1 MPVRVGRAGTSQPDK
16 PDEVKDPA
24 PYAGGVDLLPL
35 VVSSGWASGVNAYLL
50 VLVLGIADRVAGLS
64 PVPDVLGRTD
74 VLVVAGVLYAV
85 EFVADKIPYVDSSW
99 DAVSTAIRPT
109 VGAVV
114 AVLLAGDVSTL
125 EQALYAVLGGGTAL
139 ASHSVK
145 AGLRLAINTS
155 PEPVTNVGAS
165 LGEDVTVLGVVL
177 LAVSYPWIALAVV
190 VVLLASGTALL
201 VYLLRRIRRGWRRW
215 RNRERG
221 ASRDQVGEEPDTRG

>member
-1 MPVRVGRAGTSQPDK
+1 
-16 PDEVKDPA
+16 
-24 PYAGGVDLLPL
+24 L

-50 VLVLGIADRVAGLS
+50 VLVLGIADRVAGLAQ
-64 PVPDVLGRTD
+64 VPDVLARTD
-74 VLVVAGVLYAV
+74 VLLVAGILYAV

-114 AVLLAGDVSTL
+114 ALLLAGDVSTL
-125 EQALYAVLGGGTAL
+125 EQAVYAVLGGGTAL

-177 LAVSYPWIALAVV
+177 LAVSYPWIAFGVV
-190 VVLLASGTALL
+190 VGLL
-201 VYLLRRIRRGWRRW
+201 VTGTTLLVVLVRRIRRGWRRW
-215 RNRERG
+215 KG
-221 ASRDQVGEEPDTRG
+221 RDRAAA